1 MANYAADMDLRK
13 TARLAGFLYLIL
25 ALSGFCIFAYVQPK
39 LLAGTDAAATANSM
53 LANEFLF
60 RMSKAAGVVTN
71 ILFVIIVLLLY
82 RLLKQV
88 NEHQAKLM
96 VALVIIFIPVAFT
109 GDALE
114 MTALNIFKGNI
125 LQSFPTEQ
133 AQDIGMTIIKISQY
147 SAQMLTVYWGLWLM
161 PLGWL
166 VYKSGFIP
174 RIFGILLI
182 VNGLGYIIHCFTFIL
197 FPELLKTVLKFIYP
211 TYFTGEI
218 PFILW
223 LLIKGVSVQK
233 NTS

>member
-1 MANYAADMDLRK
+1 MTNNTAMMSLRN

-25 ALSGFCIFAYVQPK
+25 AVTGFYVFMFVQPK
-39 LLAGTDAAATANSM
+39 LISGTDAAATARSM

-60 RMSKAAGVVTN
+60 RMSKAAGVVTSF
-71 ILFVIIVLLLY
+71 LFVIIVLLLY

-88 NEHQAKLM
+88 NQHQAKLM
-96 VALVIIFIPVAFT
+96 VALVIVALPVAFT

-114 MTALNIFKGNI
+114 VTALNIFKGNI
-125 LQSFPTEQ
+125 LKSVPPEQ
-133 AQDIGMTIIKISQY
+133 AQDMGMTMIKISQY
-147 SAQMLTVYWGLWLM
+147 AAQMLTVYWGLWLM

-174 RIFGILLI
+174 RIFGVLLI
-182 VNGLGYIIHCFTFIL
+182 INGLGYIIHCFTFIL
-197 FPELLKTVLKFIYP
+197 FPEQLKTVLKFIFP
-211 TYFTGEI
+211 TYFIGEI

-233 NTS
+233 DTS